1 MVSRLL
7 YAALAVL
14 AGAYVAAVLH
24 ELRGDTPIRAAR
36 EGRPYEG
43 PVF

>member
-1 MVSRLL
+1 MTRLL
-7 YAALAVL
+7 YTAAAVL

-36 EGRPYEG
+36 EGRPYDG